1 VCQPNQRAGS
11 DEGRRT
17 GGKNADSIKKE
28 DRVYLGIEEQAA
40 HRWSSYRPISKSVQ
54 VAFFLVVPEA
64 ALETVVEDARF
75 AYISTLQIAVIG
87 VDATRV
93 VWADLLQCRRTGGT
107 LPGND
112 APKQTKF
119 GV

>member
-1 VCQPNQRAGS
+1 MRLSLLKRDERVSDHKVCQPNQRAGG
-11 DEGRRT
+11 DDGRCT

-54 VAFFLVVPEA
+54 VAFFLVVPQA
-64 ALETVVEDARF
+64 ALETIWEEGPVAYVF
-75 AYISTLQIAVIG
+75 ALQIAVIG

-93 VWADLLQCRRTGGT
+93 VWADLLQCRRT
-107 LPGND
+107 
-112 APKQTKF
+112 
-119 GV
+119 